1 MSNSIET
8 TSNINDKLKKLEH
21 IKINTTNQIIIE
33 SDEIAKFIVYD
44 NFIPKYLN
52 LNEDDTLIMS
62 NLGIFKNI
70 YSITSDINTRKF
82 KIFNSLNF
90 KPELNFH
97 FFTLGIESNK
107 CNLTDKLLKSKE
119 KNIVIILNNL
129 KDLDED
135 LYSCIKDISH
145 NINLCL
151 KSYKKHSI
159 TIILFKKSSEEVKST
174 SNNNIIKMNNFNP
187 EEIYNLAVKNKEFED
202 LSYDDFIKAYQLNY
216 GNCDNT
222 FFTLRLF
229 KNEKYVLDE
238 ESIDNLI
245 NKLIDKINLEIK
257 FKDIDNGT
265 VLKLFSVFPTLF
277 DPYEIAKLDSRINE
291 SELDENI
298 KILEHLLVLKRE
310 NENSKYYS
318 MIKTLKDSILNKN
331 KRNKKDIFNIY
342 YKYLTRYFPL
352 EFQRKIDLQNNYLH
366 DSDEIIYQYL
376 LQYEYYYTNN
386 MNESID
392 EMIARIDSN
401 YDIENLRRMFEDISN
416 FDHSGDSEC
425 FYDKYICNNNK
436 INAFWLKKDI
446 EYYSTLNSD
455 YKKLKNLCDT
465 LYDIIIKEKD
475 FEDDPLYKA
484 IYLITLIPQYI
495 DKYNDID
502 KTNILLNEVKNL
514 DKQLCSQET
523 HDNIELYKNILN
535 RKSYL
540 LKDILS
546 AISDC
551 KLSLKYF
558 EDNNSLQ
565 ELYMTLNTLM
575 CLELAND
582 NIRSAIEYKNR
593 ISELKLPKNIKEN
606 FQYYKSEMNFILL
619 DFFDGTIDKKSAV
632 KKYEEIFNNKNI
644 LLSKTSKNILCLN
657 ICALSLENNDIDTYK
672 KYKKIFEKENE
683 VDEVVD
689 FENNLVDDFYLYHF
703 AWFEFGLNIMESN
716 IENAKFIY
724 NKLNSLV
731 PTIYRKENE
740 ILNKKYILYKDI
752 FTCKSLT
759 GEEFSNYIFHK
770 KTNIR
775 EARFFFRGFMLSDI
789 HHTSIL

>member
-8 TSNINDKLKKLEH
+8 RNKINDKLKKLEH
-21 IKINTTNQIIIE
+21 IKINTTNQIFIE
-33 SDEIAKFIVYD
+33 SAEIAKFIVDD
-44 NFIPKYLN
+44 NFIHKYLN
-52 LNEDDTLIMS
+52 LNEDDTLIIS
-62 NLGIFKNI
+62 NFGVFENI

-90 KPELNFH
+90 KPELNFR
-97 FFTLGIESNK
+97 FFTLGIESSK
-107 CNLTDKLLKSKE
+107 RYLTDRLLKSKE

-129 KDLDED
+129 KDLGED

-151 KSYKKHSI
+151 KSYKKRSI
-159 TIILFKKSSEEVKST
+159 TIILFNKSYDEVKSI
-174 SNNNIIKMNNFNP
+174 SNNNVIEMNNFS
-187 EEIYNLAVKNKEFED
+187 EDEIYDLAVKNKEFED
-202 LSYDDFIKAYQLNY
+202 LSYDNFIKAYQLNY

-257 FKDIDNGT
+257 FKDIDNGP

-310 NENSKYYS
+310 NKNSRYYS

-366 DSDEIIYQYL
+366 DLDEIIYQYL
-376 LQYEYYYTNN
+376 LQYEYYYTND
-386 MNESID
+386 MNENID
-392 EMIARIDSN
+392 EMIRKIDSN
-401 YDIENLRRMFEDISN
+401 YDIENLKRIFKDVSN
-416 FDHSGDSEC
+416 FDRSGDSEC

-455 YKKLKNLCDT
+455 YKKLKKLCDK
-465 LYDIIIKEKD
+465 LYEIIIKEKD
-475 FEDDPLYKA
+475 FEDDLLYKA
-484 IYLITLIPQYI
+484 IYLITLIPQYV
-495 DKYNDID
+495 DKFNDID
-502 KTNILLNEVKNL
+502 KTNTLLSEMNGL
-514 DKQLCSQET
+514 DRQFCSQET
-523 HDNIELYKNILN
+523 YDNIELYRNILN

-540 LKDILS
+540 LKDSLS
-546 AISDC
+546 AVSDC

-558 EDNNSLQ
+558 EENNNLQ

-575 CLELAND
+575 CLEIVND
-582 NIRSAIEYKNR
+582 NLKSALEYRNR
-593 ISELKLPKNIKEN
+593 ISRLELSENMKEN
-606 FQYYKSEMNFILL
+606 LQYYKSEMNFILL

-703 AWFEFGLNIMESN
+703 AWFEFGLNIMEN
-716 IENAKFIY
+716 NKKNAKFIY

-731 PTIYRKENE
+731 PTIYRKESD

-752 FTCKSLT
+752 FQYMPLN
-759 GEEFSNYIFHK
+759 GERFSNYIFHK